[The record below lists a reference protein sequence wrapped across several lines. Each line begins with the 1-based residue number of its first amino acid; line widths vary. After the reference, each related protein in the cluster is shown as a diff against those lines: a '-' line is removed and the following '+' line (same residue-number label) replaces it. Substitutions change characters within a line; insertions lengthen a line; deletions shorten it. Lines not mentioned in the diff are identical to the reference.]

1 MSSAHL
7 SAQPTDPR
15 QQQAHAWAAT
25 VLERSLDI
33 EPLAGDASFRR
44 YFRVRDDAST
54 WVVMDAPPDREDC
67 GPFIDVDKR
76 MAAAGLPVPEIVA
89 TDTDSG
95 FLLLD
100 DLGDD
105 LLRDTLTTNNADDW
119 FPTLFRQLQ
128 QFTTMVSADG
138 LPPYD
143 RQQLLVELELF
154 PKWYLERHKGAR
166 LSCED
171 WDIWEALCTRLIRS
185 AQSQPQVF
193 VHHDFHSCNLLV
205 QPDGDIAIIDF
216 QDAVCGPVTY
226 DLASLLWDRYIHWPR
241 TRLEGW
247 MEDTRQRLAPAVDAA
262 TWVRWCDW
270 MGLQRN
276 LKIVGIFAR
285 LNHRDGKAEYLE
297 LIPMFWRYLEDVL
310 PLYPEFAEFADL
322 LERLECAP

>member
-1 MSSAHL
+1 M
-7 SAQPTDPR
+7 
-15 QQQAHAWAAT
+15 
-25 VLERSLDI
+25 LDRPLTI
-33 EPLAGDASFRR
+33 ESLAGDASFRR
-44 YFRVRDDAST
+44 YFRVRDDATT
-54 WVVMDAPPDREDC
+54 WVIMDAPPDREDC
-67 GPFIDVDKR
+67 APFIDVDRR
-76 MAAAGLPVPEIVA
+76 MATAGLPVPEIIA
-89 TDTDSG
+89 ADTDNG

-105 LLRDTLTTNNADDW
+105 LLRDALTTNNADEC
-119 FPTLFRQLQ
+119 FPKLFRQLE
-128 QFTTMVSADG
+128 QFASTVDATG

-154 PKWYLERHKGAR
+154 PKWYLEKHKGCR

-171 WDIWEALCTRLIRS
+171 WDIWEALCTRLIQS
-185 AQSQPQVF
+185 AMGQPQVF

-216 QDAVCGPVTY
+216 QDAVRGPVTY
-226 DLASLLWDRYIHWPR
+226 DLSSLLWDRYIHWPR
-241 TRLEGW
+241 ARLEGW
-247 MEDTRQRLAPAVDAA
+247 MEDTRLQLAPGVDPD

-285 LNHRDGKAEYLE
+285 LCLRDGKASYLD

-310 PLYPEFAEFADL
+310 PLYPEFAEFAGL